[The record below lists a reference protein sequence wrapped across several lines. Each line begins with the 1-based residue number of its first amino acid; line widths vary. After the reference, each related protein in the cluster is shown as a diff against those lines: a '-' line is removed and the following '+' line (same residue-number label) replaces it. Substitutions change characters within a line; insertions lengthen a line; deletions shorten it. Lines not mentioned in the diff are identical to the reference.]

1 MFKLKT
7 IFLSVV
13 IFFSA
18 FSLSQ
23 ALNIYQVGKLKPR
36 DSVLKV
42 KVGELAPDFEL
53 PSISGKKVRL
63 SSFRGKKNVLLS
75 FVPAAW
81 TPVCSDQW
89 PGYNL
94 TKFIFDQHNTVIL
107 GISVDNV
114 PTLYAWVKEMGGV
127 WFPVLSDFWPHGQVA
142 STYGVLRGD
151 GVAERALF
159 LIDKQGIIRWI
170 YVEDINR
177 RPPLEVIEQALDSLP

>member
-63 SSFRGKKNVLLS
+63 SYFRGKKNVLLS